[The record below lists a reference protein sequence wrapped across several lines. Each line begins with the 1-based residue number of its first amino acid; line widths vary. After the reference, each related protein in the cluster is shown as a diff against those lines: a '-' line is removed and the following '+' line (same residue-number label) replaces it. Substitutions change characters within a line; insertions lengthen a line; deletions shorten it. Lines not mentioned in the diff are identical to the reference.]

1 MLELL
6 SAVNFNKS
14 LLLMDVT
21 GNANVYEK
29 KKINEKYREA
39 LLLNLKQTI
48 ETYAL
53 RAEQAEEER
62 KKSMAAQLMG
72 SPKGKSPKKGKEAK
86 ANMTFKQ
93 SRINYE
99 WIRPELFGCVVKSN
113 KDKKKRSSSI
123 MGEEECPSRK
133 AEFI

>member
-1 MLELL
+1 MRAINLSKNKLTEAGMLELL

-53 RAEQAEEER
+53 RA
-62 KKSMAAQLMG
+62 
-72 SPKGKSPKKGKEAK
+72 
-86 ANMTFKQ
+86 
-93 SRINYE
+93 
-99 WIRPELFGCVVKSN
+99 
-113 KDKKKRSSSI
+113 
-123 MGEEECPSRK
+123 
-133 AEFI
+133 

>member
-1 MLELL
+1 MRAINLSKNKLTEAGMLELL

-53 RAEQAEEER
+53 KIGRA
-62 KKSMAAQLMG
+62 
-72 SPKGKSPKKGKEAK
+72 
-86 ANMTFKQ
+86 
-93 SRINYE
+93 Y
-99 WIRPELFGCVVKSN
+99 V
-113 KDKKKRSSSI
+113 
-123 MGEEECPSRK
+123 
-133 AEFI
+133 

>member
-39 LLLNLKQTI
+39 LLLNLK
-48 ETYAL
+48 
-53 RAEQAEEER
+53 
-62 KKSMAAQLMG
+62 
-72 SPKGKSPKKGKEAK
+72 
-86 ANMTFKQ
+86 
-93 SRINYE
+93 
-99 WIRPELFGCVVKSN
+99 
-113 KDKKKRSSSI
+113 
-123 MGEEECPSRK
+123 
-133 AEFI
+133 